1 MSPSFGT
8 SSVLRKD
15 YGYALSSAEVG
26 ASCHEPAC
34 NMRSCNCRMLHHY
47 MQKLVTH
54 VWMLSLAHWVS
65 DTFDAGPDGVPAHPP
80 PLTLP

>member
-15 YGYALSSAEVG
+15 YGYALSSAEVE

-34 NMRSCNCRMLHHY
+34 NMRSCNSRMLHHS
-47 MQKLVTH
+47 MQQL
-54 VWMLSLAHWVS
+54 L
-65 DTFDAGPDGVPAHPP
+65 
-80 PLTLP
+80 